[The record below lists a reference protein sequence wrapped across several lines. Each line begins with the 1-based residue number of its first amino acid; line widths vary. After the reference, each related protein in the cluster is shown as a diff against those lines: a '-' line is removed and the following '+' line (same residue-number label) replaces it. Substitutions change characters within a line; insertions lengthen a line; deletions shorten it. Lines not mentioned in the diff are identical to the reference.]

1 MYKRKHSQ
9 RKRYIDGFADSI
21 ARHSRSFK
29 KGRSPKYH
37 REVINLSLYRGRM
50 LTKKEKQKIFGDTW
64 FSDWYNRPSAKD

>member
-1 MYKRKHSQ
+1 MYKRKHSR

-50 LTKKEKQKIFGDTW
+50 LTKKRNKKSLVTLGSLIGIIVLVL
-64 FSDWYNRPSAKD
+64 